1 MTSMAVKQPRSTL
14 RLVEDQIAQI
24 FGQATKDYADGFEDQ
39 RRHFG
44 RAFQGLSR
52 VTHQSKLVF
61 RALGHGDVQKAE
73 EEFMYAEEAYAEL
86 LEILDKHVPG
96 IFAKEIENDAGQELA
111 EARIGIELYPVLI
124 GEKEASELRLP
135 TDAQLRVTP
144 QAWLAGAVDASS
156 ELGKLA
162 KRIAYYQ
169 IRAGALRMTREE
181 LYERRVAIAEG
192 IQKWLDSF
200 ALAYPPV
207 LSATRRR
214 GQGFGNKRRLAEMC
228 IVFGIEDV
236 LTLNSG
242 NDDPSEEPEQ
252 PE

>member
-1 MTSMAVKQPRSTL
+1 MTKLEKLSS
-14 RLVEDQIAQI
+14 VEDGIAKV
-24 FGQATKDYADGFEDQ
+24 FADATKDYADGFEDQ

-73 EEFMYAEEAYAEL
+73 EDFMYAEEAYAEL

-124 GEKEASELRLP
+124 GEKNPDDLRLP
-135 TDAQLRVTP
+135 TDKEMRVTP
-144 QAWLAGAVDASS
+144 QAWLAGAIDACS
-156 ELGKLA
+156 ELGKLT

-169 IRAGALRMTREE
+169 IRTGVLQMTREE
-181 LYERRVAIAEG
+181 LYERRVMIAEG
-192 IQKWLDSF
+192 VQKWVDTF

-228 IVFGIEDV
+228 VIYGIEDI
-236 LTLNSG
+236 LALNL
-242 NDDPSEEPEQ
+242 NDDSGDGLEGLDQE
-252 PE
+252 